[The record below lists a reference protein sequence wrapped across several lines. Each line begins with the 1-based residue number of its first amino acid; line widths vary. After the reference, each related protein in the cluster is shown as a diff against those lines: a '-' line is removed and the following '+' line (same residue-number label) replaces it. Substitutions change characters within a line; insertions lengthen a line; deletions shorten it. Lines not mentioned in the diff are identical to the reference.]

1 MLTATFLLQGY
12 IIDLRSASDAQ
23 SAKGK
28 GGGPELITNYFGWKL
43 VFADLANETKMQ
55 QSLVKFIAACQSTDS
70 DSKFLVDA
78 DKVRHFPAQFLP
90 F

>member
-43 VFADLANETKMQ
+43 VFADLTVLNWICAGIYMCGALT
-55 QSLVKFIAACQSTDS
+55 SPGCA
-70 DSKFLVDA
+70 
-78 DKVRHFPAQFLP
+78 
-90 F
+90 